1 MRRCPICDSDKAEIL
16 HRQHLVV
23 MDDYPLPSSFD
34 VVLCSVCGMVFNRN
48 SATQKDYDA
57 FYARFSVHQTPAESV
72 DGDIPVWEV
81 SRLQNLAEVAA
92 GCVAGEGGRILDVG
106 CSSGGLLSN
115 LASRGFTRLV
125 GVDPSPVCVA
135 HVRSKGIEAH
145 QGGANDLPPDIGHF
159 DLITLTGVLEHI
171 EDVRATIASLVPFFS
186 HGGRI
191 LLEVPDA
198 VRYAD
203 FLHSPFQDFN
213 TEHINHFCCRSLCN
227 LMQQFGFILV
237 REEHV
242 EIVGPSGLPLPCL
255 LAIFEKAQQA
265 SIGSAWQIDDS
276 FRESIQRYIDKSR
289 EMMEGLNRQIRN
301 ALSGGAEVI
310 VWGTGQLT
318 MKMLSDTALTDAKI
332 IAFVDANPIHS
343 NKRIRGVPILP
354 PAEIPSGNWQIIV
367 ASLLHSGG
375 ILKLIQSLGLT
386 NPVVVLSA
394 HEQPPTAFNSLE
406 SVPPLHSS

>member
-1 MRRCPICDSDKAEIL
+1 
-16 HRQHLVV
+16 

-34 VVLCSVCGMVFNRN
+34 VVLCSACGMVFNRN
-48 SATQKDYDA
+48 SATQIDYDA
-57 FYARFSVHQTPAESV
+57 FYARFSVHQTPAEAV

-81 SRLQNLAEVAA
+81 SRLQNLAEIVA

-115 LASRGFTRLV
+115 LASRGFSRLV
-125 GVDPSPVCVA
+125 GVDPSPLCVA

-145 QGGANDLPPDIGHF
+145 QGGANDLPADIGHF

-171 EDVRATIASLVPFFS
+171 EDVRATIASLVPFCS
-186 HGGRI
+186 QGGRI

-198 VRYAD
+198 IRYAD

-227 LMQQFGFILV
+227 LMQQFGFVLV

-242 EIVGPSGLPLPCL
+242 EIAGPSGLPLPCL

-265 SIGSAWQIDDS
+265 SIGSAWQMDDS
-276 FRESIQRYIDKSR
+276 FRERIQRYIDESR
-289 EMMEGLNRQIRN
+289 EMMEGLNRQIRQ
-301 ALSGGAEVI
+301 ALSGDAEVI

-318 MKMLSDTALTDAKI
+318 MKMLSDTALADAKI

-354 PAEIPSGNWQIIV
+354 PAKIPSGNWPIIV

-375 ILKLIQSLGLT
+375 ILKLIQNLGLT
-386 NPVVVLSA
+386 NRVVVLNAHQQSA
-394 HEQPPTAFNSLE
+394 SAFNGLE
-406 SVPPLHSS
+406 KVPPIHSS

>member
-1 MRRCPICDSDKAEIL
+1 MRRCPICDSEKAEIL

-34 VVLCSVCGMVFNRN
+34 VVLCSACGMVFNRN
-48 SATQKDYDA
+48 SATQKDYDD

-72 DGDIPVWEV
+72 EGDIPVWEV
-81 SRLQNLAEVAA
+81 SRLQSLAEIAA
-92 GCVAGEGGRILDVG
+92 GCVVGERGRILDVG
-106 CSSGGLLSN
+106 CSSGGLLNN

-171 EDVRATIASLVPFFS
+171 EDVRATIASLVPFCS

-203 FLHSPFQDFN
+203 YLHSPFQDFN

-242 EIVGPSGLPLPCL
+242 EIAGPSELPLGCL
-255 LAIFEKAQQA
+255 LGIFEKTRQA
-265 SIGSAWQIDDS
+265 SIESAWQIDHS
-276 FRESIQRYIDKSR
+276 FRESIQRYIDESR
-289 EMMEGLNRQIRN
+289 EMMEGLARQIRQ
-301 ALSGGAEVI
+301 ALSGDPEVI

-318 MKMLSDTALTDAKI
+318 MKMLSDTALADAKI

-343 NKRIRGVPILP
+343 NNRIRGVPILP
-354 PAEIPSGNWQIIV
+354 PAKIPSGNWPIIV
-367 ASLLHSGG
+367 ASLLHSEG
-375 ILKLIQSLGLT
+375 ILKLIRKLGLT
-386 NPVVVLSA
+386 NPVVVLNA
-394 HEQPPTAFNSLE
+394 HEQSPPAFNGLE
-406 SVPPLHSS
+406 SVPRLRSS